1 MKSHQELNNARVD
14 PWFAIDEY
22 SPGSVIYLPSGLFVF
37 QQLSAYLRKHYKL
50 NGYLEVQC
58 PDLWKKHLWNIS
70 GHSAMYEENMFHIE
84 NNKSESEEKSNEQ
97 MWLRAMSCPCHHRI
111 YSMQPRNSNNFP
123 LRLAEF
129 GSVHR
134 NEAEGSLRGLFRVR
148 KFHQDDGHI
157 FCTKEQIRSEI
168 RNFLHLVNKVYN
180 LFGLDYMLELST
192 RPEKFIGEIA
202 EWDLAESVLQTELE
216 ESGRKWKLN
225 KGDGAFYGPKIDV
238 HVTDSL
244 GRSHQCGTIQLDFQ
258 LPERFDIWYTDSVSG
273 ERLRPSV
280 LHRAV
285 FGSLERIIGILLEHY
300 QGNLPLWL
308 SDKQFLICSL
318 YKPNQ
323 DEMQEKI
330 KSYCNKLKED
340 MLEYN
345 WNIRVD
351 LDVSDDHI
359 KQKVKSASEK
369 CYHYIIVIGDKEVQ
383 QNTLTIRHGR
393 DVAFNKTFQDV
404 INLWDIPM

>member
-1 MKSHQELNNARVD
+1 MKSHQELNASRTD

-22 SPGSVIYLPSGLFVF
+22 SPGSVIYLPSGLFIF

-50 NGYLEVQC
+50 NGYQEVQC
-58 PDLWKKHLWNIS
+58 PDMWKKHLWNIS
-70 GHSAMYEENMFHIE
+70 GHSTMYEENMFHISSSLE
-84 NNKSESEEKSNEQ
+84 NKNEH
-97 MWLRAMSCPCHHRI
+97 MSLRAMSCPCHHRI
-111 YSMQPRNSNNFP
+111 YAMQPRNSNNFP

-157 FCTKEQIRSEI
+157 FCTKEQVSSEI
-168 RNFLHLVNKVYN
+168 RNFLTLVNNVYS
-180 LFGLDYMLELST
+180 LFNLDYELELST
-192 RPEKFIGEIA
+192 RPDKFIGEIE

-216 ESGRKWKLN
+216 ISGRKWKLN

-258 LPERFDIWYTDSVSG
+258 LPERFDIWYTDSETNS
-273 ERLRPSV
+273 RLRPSV

-323 DEMQEKI
+323 EEVQDRVKV
-330 KSYCNKLKED
+330 YCEKLKAD
-340 MLEYN
+340 LLQHN

-351 LDVSDDHI
+351 IDISDTHI
-359 KQKVKSASEK
+359 KQKVKTASEK
-369 CYHYIIVIGDKEVQ
+369 GYHYILVIGDKELN
-383 QNTLTIRHGR
+383 QNTVTIRHNR
-393 DVAFNKTFQDV
+393 DVNFNKSFQDV
-404 INLWDIPM
+404 VNLWQIPM